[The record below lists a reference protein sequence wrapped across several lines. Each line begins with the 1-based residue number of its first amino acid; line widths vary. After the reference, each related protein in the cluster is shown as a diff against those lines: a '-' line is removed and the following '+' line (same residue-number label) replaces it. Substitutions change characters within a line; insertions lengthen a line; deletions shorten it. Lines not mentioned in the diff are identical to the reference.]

1 MEAIKVNVK
10 DFNLDSFIS
19 YYEDNIGELVGDLE
33 CRASIDLVDKDYM
46 DVLHFEEDYEE
57 FEEGN
62 DYKEVLLNEE
72 YSLNFI
78 IGKTCEG
85 NEKIEFIDGK
95 KYNLMHYLDD
105 LYEDE
110 NTIKDIGELKI
121 DLNNLIGLL
130 VDFENGELDISVV
143 NYECK
148 TELSAPRIEVIE
160 DSGDLEEVIKEF
172 IDRFMI

>member
-1 MEAIKVNVK
+1 MEAIKVNVE
-10 DFNLDSFIS
+10 DFKLDSFIN
-19 YYEDNIGELVGDLE
+19 YYEDTIVELVGDLE
-33 CRASIDLVDKDYM
+33 LRASIDLVDKDYM

-62 DYKEVLLNEE
+62 DYKRVLLNEE

-78 IGKTCEG
+78 IGKTYEG

-110 NTIKDIGELKI
+110 NTIKDIGELKLN
-121 DLNNLIGLL
+121 LNNLIGLL

-143 NYECK
+143 NYEYGAGI
-148 TELSAPRIEVIE
+148 SAPRIEVIE